1 MDSYAS
7 IAAEP
12 TFQSFEFAID
22 SICSESASFFTT
34 MDDVQ
39 VVQLKD
45 LGIAEAVEANDDI
58 VRPILTKIVPESTN
72 SFEFAID
79 NICSESASFF
89 TTMDDVLVGQ
99 LKDLGIAK
107 AVEANDG
114 IVWPILTKTFP
125 ESAKFNRIRY

>member
-1 MDSYAS
+1 
-7 IAAEP
+7 
-12 TFQSFEFAID
+12 
-22 SICSESASFFTT
+22 

-45 LGIAEAVEANDDI
+45 LCIAKVVEANDDI
-58 VRPILTKIVPESTN
+58 VRPILTQ
-72 SFEFAID
+72 
-79 NICSESASFF
+79 ICSESASVF

-107 AVEANDG
+107 AAEANDD

-125 ESAKFNRIRY
+125 ESANSTEFAIGSICSEYALCICVYLERDIGQVVATEV

>member
-1 MDSYAS
+1 
-7 IAAEP
+7 
-12 TFQSFEFAID
+12 
-22 SICSESASFFTT
+22 

-45 LGIAEAVEANDDI
+45 LGIAKAVEATDD
-58 VRPILTKIVPESTN
+58 VVLPILAKIFPEPTN

-79 NICSESASFF
+79 NMCSESASFS

-107 AVEANDG
+107 AVEANDD
-114 IVWPILTKTFP
+114 ILWLILTKTFP
-125 ESAKFNRIRY
+125 ESANSTEFASGSICSESALCICVCIWNETSAK

>member
-22 SICSESASFFTT
+22 
-34 MDDVQ
+34 
-39 VVQLKD
+39 
-45 LGIAEAVEANDDI
+45 
-58 VRPILTKIVPESTN
+58 
-72 SFEFAID
+72 
-79 NICSESASFF
+79 NICSESASVF

-107 AVEANDG
+107 AVEANDD
-114 IVWPILTKTFP
+114 IVWPILTKTV
-125 ESAKFNRIRY
+125 SRIC